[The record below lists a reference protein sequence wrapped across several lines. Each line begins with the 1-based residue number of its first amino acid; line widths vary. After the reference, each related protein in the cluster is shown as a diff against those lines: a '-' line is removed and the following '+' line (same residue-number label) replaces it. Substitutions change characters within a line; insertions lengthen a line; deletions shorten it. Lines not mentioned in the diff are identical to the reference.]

1 MEYFCH
7 RLWWFVVTFLSFDVF
22 VCCCCGNRVG
32 LCAVAVEAVWDS
44 VLLLCKPCGIVGCV
58 CHPGSMCGRRWSVW
72 WAWNPLASTV
82 RWHAHE
88 AYGRAGNT
96 HTRTPTHTH
105 THIQRHVHLQ
115 CGSLE
120 LGVHSGK
127 NPSAKGIG
135 LTFRRLLVLCC
146 HWILG
151 PEGWVG

>member
-105 THIQRHVHLQ
+105 THTHIHI
-115 CGSLE
+115 
-120 LGVHSGK
+120 HSRTHTHTK
-127 NPSAKGIG
+127 TNSHWHT
-135 LTFRRLLVLCC
+135 LTHTQSHIHTHTKPLSRSSK
-146 HWILG
+146 
-151 PEGWVG
+151 